1 MHALVPLVLAI
12 SGLPALLIGA
22 WMSREPDARSRGM
35 AVHWVLVGLAIQAG
49 AVGVYWAGDD
59 NGRVHAYGAGLDRQ
73 SHEHPVHGHA
83 ARAGIGFAA
92 HPRADEQG
100 GQA

>member
-22 WMSREPDARSRGM
+22 WMSREPDARSR
-35 AVHWVLVGLAIQAG
+35 ALALHWVLVGLAIQAG

-59 NGRVHAYGAGLDRQ
+59 DRIAQ
-73 SHEHPVHGHA
+73 
-83 ARAGIGFAA
+83 GIVIAMVVLVNA
-92 HPRADEQG
+92 LIVSMVLRLRRNRKNP
-100 GQA
+100 

>member
-1 MHALVPLVLAI
+1 MHALVPLVLAT

-59 NGRVHAYGAGLDRQ
+59 DGRVHAIAIAMVVLVNALIVSMLLLRRNRNN
-73 SHEHPVHGHA
+73 P
-83 ARAGIGFAA
+83 
-92 HPRADEQG
+92 
-100 GQA
+100 

>member
-1 MHALVPLVLAI
+1 MNALVPLVLAI

-22 WMSREPDARSRGM
+22 WMSRGPDARSRGM

-59 NGRVHAYGAGLDRQ
+59 NGRVHAIVNALVVLVNALIVSMLLQLRRNRNN
-73 SHEHPVHGHA
+73 P
-83 ARAGIGFAA
+83 
-92 HPRADEQG
+92 
-100 GQA
+100 

>member
-49 AVGVYWAGDD
+49 AVGVYWAGSDD
-59 NGRVHAYGAGLDRQ
+59 GGVHAIVIAMVVLVNALIVSMLLQLRRNRNN
-73 SHEHPVHGHA
+73 P
-83 ARAGIGFAA
+83 
-92 HPRADEQG
+92 
-100 GQA
+100 

>member
-1 MHALVPLVLAI
+1 MNALVPLVLAI

-22 WMSREPDARSRGM
+22 WMSRGPDARSRGM

-59 NGRVHAYGAGLDRQ
+59 NGRVHAIVIALVVLVNALIVSMLLQLRRNRNN
-73 SHEHPVHGHA
+73 P
-83 ARAGIGFAA
+83 
-92 HPRADEQG
+92 
-100 GQA
+100 